1 MDVLCL
7 LNTYKVISI
16 LYQLCIIR
24 RIIDVNE
31 PSRTVSIWIDG
42 TNPIEMEF
50 KDNAMIRMLNE
61 RKEKSSETQTKM
73 LSFSHKIGTQF
84 ETQLPR

>member
-1 MDVLCL
+1 M
-7 LNTYKVISI
+7 NRTEPNRKYKEN
-16 LYQLCIIR
+16 II
-24 RIIDVNE
+24 
-31 PSRTVSIWIDG
+31 WKDG

-61 RKEKSSETQTKM
+61 RKEKPSETQTKM